1 MIISIAS
8 GKGGTGKTTLAVNLA
23 LALGHSRRV
32 ELVDLDVEEPNDHL
46 FLNPSLKGREEVC
59 LPVPDIDKTRCTYCG
74 YCADICAYGAL
85 TVIKDSVIVFEELC
99 HGCGGC
105 SLLCPEEAVR
115 ERPRPVGT
123 VEWGRAGDVSF
134 VQGRLNPG
142 EAFAPPVTRA
152 AKRRMS
158 RQGLV
163 IVDAPP
169 GTACPAVEAVK
180 GSDLC
185 VLVTEPT
192 PFGLNDLALAAEM
205 ARGMGLPAVVVIN
218 RCDLGDDGVDRFCEE
233 EGLPVLARIPFD
245 RALAEAYARGRTA
258 VNELPGWQERFAEI
272 GRALLRSVEGG
283 ARQ

>member
-46 FLNPSLKGREEVC
+46 FLNPSLKGREE
-59 LPVPDIDKTRCTYCG
+59 TRCTYCG